1 MLLKQTTLIKKK
13 YPGHQSLHA
22 RGCVRVGER
31 LRDVNLLMENISFQ
45 IDSSFQNGEKYL
57 FGEEDVSPSIL
68 NDVKRA
74 MMG

>member
-13 YPGHQSLHA
+13 YPGHQNSRA

-31 LRDVNLLMENISFQ
+31 SRDVNLLMENISFQ

-68 NDVKRA
+68 NDGKRA